1 MAALFLFH
9 FLRICPER
17 GARGN
22 HPVED
27 IRRRRG
33 LSIDGGK
40 TPKAA
45 GAKRQSMRGNRVAA
59 SRPRE
64 QVCSHGHFSSSA
76 MTFFF
81 EG

>member
-45 GAKRQSMRGNRVAA
+45 GANGNRAREPDRS

>member
-27 IRRRRG
+27 IQRRRG
-33 LSIDGGK
+33 FSIDAGK

-45 GAKRQSMRGNRVAA
+45 ARNGNRCAGTGSQPRDRGNKFARTAIFPPA
-59 SRPRE
+59 R
-64 QVCSHGHFSSSA
+64 
-76 MTFFF
+76 
-81 EG
+81 